1 MKNMKLISGKTL
13 LIVFLILFA
22 LTGTAAAKEWTVGA
36 SGSDFPTIQAAVT
49 AAADN
54 DVIYIRS
61 GTYSFSANLS
71 VSKSISLI
79 GDDKESVILDLGGF
93 SIIPRKENFVLQSVT
108 LKNGTNGIN
117 LQAGGVNALI
127 ENCIFDGMTHTDGI
141 KLSQNGAVF
150 KDNIVKNMSGFT
162 NAVYITANDVKFI
175 GNTLSGLSG
184 SGSAARIVCLENAGN
199 VLIQGNTITNNAGE
213 AIRLW
218 KAETSNAV
226 ITENTIAGNTLKGIY
241 LYTAGENN
249 AIFLNNIFDNAGG
262 NVASNG
268 TLPSTV
274 LFNSPASVTLS
285 YNSVSW
291 TGNPGN
297 YWGND
302 YSGADINGNGI
313 GSTPKTILT
322 VYADN
327 APLLNAFALYTAG
340 GVCPEDP
347 EQPEQPDPEDPEL
360 PEQPD
365 PEDPEDPEQ
374 PEQPDPEDPEQP
386 EQPDPEDPEQPEQP
400 DPEDPE
406 LPEQPDP
413 EDPEQPEQPDPED
426 PEDPEQPVKN
436 QGGSVLMTANILP
449 SLSVSFSVD
458 SLDFGDLVAGQ
469 TSEPKSMEITNS
481 GSCDIIVTAE
491 VTDSSDDLYKEGLW
505 MDDTF
510 WPDYEKMVQKGQTVS
525 SELVLKVPLD
535 YRNTGNIDGTLI
547 LWVEAV

>member
-1 MKNMKLISGKTL
+1 MKNMKLVFGKTL
-13 LIVFLILFA
+13 LIAFLILFA
-22 LTGTAAAKEWTVGA
+22 FTGTAAAKEWTVGA
-36 SGSDFPTIQAAVT
+36 SGSDFQTIQAAVT

-54 DVIYIRS
+54 DVIYIAP

-93 SIIPRKENFVLQSVT
+93 SIIPRKENFVLQKVT
-108 LKNGTNGIN
+108 LTNGTYGIN
-117 LQAGGVNALI
+117 LQSGGVNALI
-127 ENCIFDGMTHTDGI
+127 ENCIFDGMTHNDGI
-141 KLSQNGAVF
+141 KLTQDGAVF

-162 NAVYITANDVKFI
+162 NAVHITGNDVEFTR
-175 GNTLSGLSG
+175 NTLTGLFG
-184 SGSAARIVCLENAGN
+184 SGSAARVICLENAGN

-218 KAETSNAV
+218 RVETSNAV
-226 ITENTIAGNTLKGIY
+226 ITENTISGNTLKGIY

-268 TLPSTV
+268 TLPSSV
-274 LFNSPASVTLS
+274 LFNSPEPVTLS
-285 YNSVSW
+285 YNDVSW

-302 YSGADINGNGI
+302 YSGADVSGNGI

-322 VYADN
+322 IYADN

-340 GVCPEDP
+340 GVGPKDP
-347 EQPEQPDPEDPEL
+347 EK
-360 PEQPD
+360 
-365 PEDPEDPEQ
+365 
-374 PEQPDPEDPEQP
+374 PDPEDPEQP
-386 EQPDPEDPEQPEQP
+386 
-400 DPEDPE
+400 
-406 LPEQPDP
+406 
-413 EDPEQPEQPDPED
+413 
-426 PEDPEQPVKN
+426 VNKN
-436 QGGSVLMTANILP
+436 QGGSVSMTANILP

-481 GSCDIIVTAE
+481 GSCDIIVTVE
-491 VTDSSDDLYKEGLW
+491 VTDSSDDLYKRGLW
-505 MDDTF
+505 IDAAF
-510 WPDYEKMVQKGQTVS
+510 WPDYEKTVQKGQAVS
-525 SELVLKVPLD
+525 SDLVLKVPAD
-535 YRNTGNIDGTLI
+535 YKNTGNIDGTLI